1 MAYEALGTRL
11 VDKTEELEA
20 FLPDEPL
27 SEARQK
33 GSRGFLKSLLLYAAV
48 AAGAFSYLFLL
59 LSYVQTWK
67 QKGNGAT
74 CASAYPVD
82 EYESKCRP
90 RPGSNNVH
98 PLSGRSQEAN
108 W

>member
-20 FLPDEPL
+20 FLPDEPV

-33 GSRGFLKSLLLYAAV
+33 RSRGAFKTLFLYAAV

-82 EYESKCRP
+82 EYESKSRTRP
-90 RPGSNNVH
+90 VSNNVQWL
-98 PLSGRSQEAN
+98 PRRSQEAN